1 MSYDFVCQLHFN
13 KANITTITT
22 TLDTGGNLS
31 TPEINNL
38 KCMASPADLHSE
50 GQNQKNKSQFYS
62 ARNFSDK
69 IMLVVLS
76 FTVFFITHAE
86 MYIIYLVLLYIAI
99 THIISQ
105 LV

>member
-1 MSYDFVCQLHFN
+1 
-13 KANITTITT
+13 
-22 TLDTGGNLS
+22 
-31 TPEINNL
+31 
-38 KCMASPADLHSE
+38 MASPADLHSE

-105 LV
+105 LVWKYFHILITSTVKPVNLQMISPTCSLLAPFQDRPEQLST